1 MYQSRGNRHEVTIDG
16 ETFTVDS
23 NQEETLL
30 LWLEENGFHKKW
42 RQPEYGMQIGK
53 WRYKPDAEISVRVA
67 DNMSIRAIVESKPV
81 LEYLND
87 DQKLRMRK
95 VAKFYHTDMILL
107 YVHDIKKWYRVDI
120 KTGTL
125 SEYGVPVPGHL
136 PIDKLYKPFTRHGS
150 KVFHNEYRQ
159 RLELGKRA
167 TLKGLELIEAMMVGT
182 VRAFFAPPKRRRR
195 AKRSSRRKW

>member
-1 MYQSRGNRHEVTIDG
+1 MYQSRGNRHEITIDG
-16 ETFTVDS
+16 RTLTVDS
-23 NQEETLL
+23 NQEEALL
-30 LWLEENGFHKKW
+30 TWLEEDGFHDKW

-67 DNMSIRAIVESKPV
+67 DGVSTRAIVESKPT
-81 LEYLND
+81 LGHLGEK
-87 DQKLRMRK
+87 QKFNMRK

-120 KTGTL
+120 KTGAL
-125 SEYGVPVPGHL
+125 SECGVPVPGHL
-136 PIDKLYKPFTRHGS
+136 PIGKLYKPFTRYGS

-159 RLELGKRA
+159 RLELGKRS
-167 TLKGLELIEAMMVGT
+167 TLKGLELIESVMLGI

-195 AKRSSRRKW
+195 TKRSSRRR